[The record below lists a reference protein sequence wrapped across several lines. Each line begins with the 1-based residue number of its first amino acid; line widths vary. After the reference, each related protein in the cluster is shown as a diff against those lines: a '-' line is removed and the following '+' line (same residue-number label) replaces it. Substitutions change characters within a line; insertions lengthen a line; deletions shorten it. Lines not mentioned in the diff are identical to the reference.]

1 MDLRKALLCND
12 LPIRWG
18 GDDIAINTT
27 GGGECGAYDDLW
39 N

>member
-1 MDLRKALLCND
+1 MTFRSDGVGTTLL
-12 LPIRWG
+12 LI
-18 GDDIAINTT
+18 TT